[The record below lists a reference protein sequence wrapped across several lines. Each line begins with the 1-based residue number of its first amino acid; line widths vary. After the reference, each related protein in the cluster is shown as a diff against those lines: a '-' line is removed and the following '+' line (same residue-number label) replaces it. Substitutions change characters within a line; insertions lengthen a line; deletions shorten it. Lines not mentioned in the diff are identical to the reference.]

1 MAEENI
7 LQEIL
12 SRLEKIESYLNTP
25 GGPIIHHINKY
36 RADILSS
43 IRRHE
48 LTNYSQIEQYIKLT
62 SILPDA
68 TDLPP
73 LRGWAISPDVC
84 IKLYRHVVSVKP
96 EVVVEFG
103 SGASTYIIA
112 LAIKENGKGKLISFD
127 HSDDYS
133 NKIQRTLESAG
144 LVDFVDLKVA
154 PLKVWDKSHLNKNAN
169 EDVVWYD
176 DTLVD
181 TVGEIDFVF
190 IDGPPGFLCQFSRYP
205 ALVVLNDA
213 LSKNAEIWLDD
224 ANRVDEK
231 EICQDWASTFDL
243 ELEFIPHEKGLARL
257 KRKDNK

>member
-1 MAEENI
+1 MELAAQSNTDYIIIEAVISSTRTTTEVDIRTLVSEFIIYEHIEKPYLTGKLTFKEEENI

-112 LAIKENGKGKLISFD
+112 LAIKENG
-127 HSDDYS
+127 
-133 NKIQRTLESAG
+133 RTKY
-144 LVDFVDLKVA
+144 V
-154 PLKVWDKSHLNKNAN
+154 H
-169 EDVVWYD
+169 
-176 DTLVD
+176 
-181 TVGEIDFVF
+181 I
-190 IDGPPGFLCQFSRYP
+190 
-205 ALVVLNDA
+205 
-213 LSKNAEIWLDD
+213 
-224 ANRVDEK
+224 
-231 EICQDWASTFDL
+231 
-243 ELEFIPHEKGLARL
+243 
-257 KRKDNK
+257 